1 MDFPENFYRDSN
13 PIAPASLK
21 DVEPVK
27 IAVAPLADIPENGT
41 CVFDLH
47 GKSVLVARTPAGVFA
62 IENRC
67 SHALQELEGGKL
79 KGFHIFCPAHG
90 VRFDMRDGS
99 AMGTLTKSPITV
111 WPTQVLDGVIHIEMD
126 VA

>member
-1 MDFPENFYRDSN
+1 M
-13 PIAPASLK
+13 
-21 DVEPVK
+21 K

-111 WPTQVLDGVIHIEMD
+111 WPTEVLDGVIHIEMD

>member
-1 MDFPENFYRDSN
+1 MAL
-13 PIAPASLK
+13 IK
-21 DVEPVK
+21 DAETVK
-27 IAVAPLADIPENGT
+27 IAVAPLTDIPENGT
-41 CVFDLH
+41 RTFALH

-67 SHALQELEGGKL
+67 SHALQALEGGKL

-99 AMGTLTKSPITV
+99 AMGTLTKLPIHV
-111 WPTQVLDGVIHIEMD
+111 WDVEIIDGLIYIGMD